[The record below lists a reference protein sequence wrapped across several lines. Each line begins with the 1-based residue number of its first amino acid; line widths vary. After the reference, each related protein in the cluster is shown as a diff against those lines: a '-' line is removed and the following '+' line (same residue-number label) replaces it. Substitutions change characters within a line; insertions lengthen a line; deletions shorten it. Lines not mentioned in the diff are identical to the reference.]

1 MEATPVMTEGP
12 VGSEWAALPWIWQGG
27 QCTGRQGVA
36 EDEFQGGQSTDSGQE
51 LKDGKEVPSASLQT
65 EHRGLETRAVAL
77 GGIRNI
83 GQ

>member
-51 LKDGKEVPSASLQT
+51 LKGP
-65 EHRGLETRAVAL
+65 
-77 GGIRNI
+77 
-83 GQ
+83 